1 MKKRIR
7 ILAVAF
13 SVCLAA
19 LAARAGYIQIEGH
32 KELGDA
38 ARMQQTLKIN
48 GTDTR
53 SIIYDR
59 NGARI
64 TDASANYVYIIRR
77 SRLDMKARQLLE
89 AADAVEGDKTNDTYA
104 IYHTEN
110 KNQNIRESLEK
121 SYNAY
126 VIEAGSRYSASQQL
140 TFWGI
145 SAEIRERQALRPDT
159 RADFTV
165 RTTASLY
172 IQTARA
178 IYLKERVRMYPMQKM
193 HFLPPLTCRCR
204 SLLKKSWKHAN
215 TTLPPLYSKQKQA
228 IYLQWQA
235 PLTTVRSR

>member
-1 MKKRIR
+1 MKKRIK

-19 LAARAGYIQIEGH
+19 LAVRAEYIQVEGH
-32 KELGDA
+32 KDLGDA

-64 TDASANYVYIIRR
+64 TDASTNYVYIIKR

-110 KNQNIRESLEK
+110 KDQNIRESLEK
-121 SYNAY
+121 NYNAY
-126 VIEAGSRYSASQQL
+126 VIEAGSRYSANQPAAHL
-140 TFWGI
+140 LG
-145 SAEIRERQALRPDT
+145 
-159 RADFTV
+159 
-165 RTTASLY
+165 
-172 IQTARA
+172 
-178 IYLKERVRMYPMQKM
+178 YLSGNKGAAGLE
-193 HFLPPLTCRCR
+193 
-204 SLLKKSWKHAN
+204 A
-215 TTLPPLYSKQKQA
+215 
-228 IYLQWQA
+228 
-235 PLTTVRSR
+235 